1 MRNCALSLLSIVLG
15 CSGNSQAQ
23 SPARSPR
30 TTSRIRTEPEI
41 TPRVIINPVFAT
53 GMVCDGVTDD
63 SAALRTALASAANPS
78 LGNATVIM
86 PPGTCI
92 IDPGAS
98 VSINA
103 SIWLQGAGRFGTT
116 LKRKNSSSGATIL
129 LIGSNGVTLSD
140 FAIDGNKGGPGI
152 ASSADSV
159 AATSPFAAITI
170 LRMRFANSTNSD
182 IASYV
187 TGAGNYTTDWL
198 IEDNDFENQGN
209 PFSSCIASIR
219 CANLRLLQPLRLRII
234 GNNSN
239 NSQQFA
245 LFGSIPGGGQV
256 EVGQNTI
263 NNLDGFAVALGGGV
277 LGSAGAHIHHNFI
290 SSTNTNVDNLLDLAF
305 WSDFTIDHNVLY
317 HNGVPTSDDGLAIGC
332 VGDFPPANHGEVDS
346 NICYIAPN
354 TIINV
359 VGIGLG
365 GSDVSVTNN
374 FVQGASSAGISIAIS
389 NLAPSRGV
397 RIIGNTAKNNNQNPT
412 GAHAGIELY
421 LGVGGTG
428 LSGLTDVIIQGNH
441 SYDDQPTKTQSFGI
455 GVGLYGQRSG
465 FADITIEGNNVIGN
479 KTGGILNNALPFT
492 GFVIR
497 NNAGHNPVGPI
508 TAPDF
513 PMSGAG
519 PQMNNTG
526 YDVTVYITSGTQPIT
541 IAINGTT
548 LTGVL
553 VPGGGVVS
561 GPIRLPA
568 NQSITLTYTG
578 GGTPSWQW
586 VAE

>member
-1 MRNCALSLLSIVLG
+1 MRNYVLSLLIIVLG
-15 CSGNSQAQ
+15 CSAGASGQA
-23 SPARSPR
+23 PARSHR
-30 TTSRIRTEPEI
+30 TSPDARIDSEFR
-41 TPRVIINPVFAT
+41 PRVIINPVFAT
-53 GMVCDGVTDD
+53 GMVCDGLTDD
-63 SAALRTALASAANPS
+63 SAALQTALASATNPR

-116 LKRKNSSSGATIL
+116 LKRKNSSSGAAIL
-129 LIGSNGVTLSD
+129 LINSNGVTLSD
-140 FAIDGNKGGPGI
+140 FALDGNKGGTGI
-152 ASSADSV
+152 ATPADNL
-159 AATSPFAAITI
+159 AAPSPFSAITI

-182 IASYV
+182 VASYV
-187 TGAGNYTTDWL
+187 AGAGNYTSDWL

-209 PFSSCIASIR
+209 PFSSCITSYR
-219 CANLRLLQPLRLRII
+219 CANLRLLQPLRVRII

-239 NSQQFA
+239 NSQEFA
-245 LFGSIPGGGQV
+245 LFASVPGGGQV

-263 NNLDGFAVALGGGV
+263 NNLAGFGVALGGGV

-290 SSTNTNVDNLLDLAF
+290 SSTNTNVQNLIDLAF
-305 WSDFTIDHNVLY
+305 WNDFVIDHNVMY
-317 HNGVPTSDDGLAIGC
+317 HNGAPTVDDGLAIGC

-354 TIINV
+354 TIVNI

-374 FVQGASSAGISIAIS
+374 FVQGASSAGISIAVS
-389 NLAPSRGV
+389 NLGPSRGV
-397 RIIGNTAKNNNQNPT
+397 RIIGNTSKNNNQNPN

-421 LGVGGTG
+421 LGVGGAG
-428 LSGLTDVIIQGNH
+428 LSGLADVVIQGNH
-441 SYDDQPTKTQSFGI
+441 SYDDQPTKTQNYGI
-455 GVGLYGQRSG
+455 GIGLYGQQSG
-465 FADITIEGNNVIGN
+465 FADVTIEGNDVLGN
-479 KTGGILNNALPFT
+479 KTAGILNNASPFT

-508 TAPDF
+508 TAPTF
-513 PMSGAG
+513 PASGTPAV
-519 PQMNNTG
+519 NNTG
-526 YDVTVYITSGTQPIT
+526 YDVTVYITAAAQHIS
-541 IAINGTT
+541 IAIDGTT
-548 LTGVL
+548 LTGVV
-553 VPGGGVVS
+553 VPAGGVS

-586 VAE
+586 VAD